1 MICLEASVFY
11 IINQTV
17 NKRNYKPDLIS
28 INQIF
33 YINKSCKSY
42 VCVINAFL
50 YNDCGCPNVSSLQEV
65 DTLDDSDT
73 AADRTSDTT
82 DINNKQNDPPR
93 AMMADLLTDK
103 DLFDSI
109 D

>member
-1 MICLEASVFY
+1 MQEVDTLYDSDTASDRTSDRTD
-11 IINQTV
+11 IN
-17 NKRNYKPDLIS
+17 NKQNDPPQAMMAD
-28 INQIF
+28 
-33 YINKSCKSY
+33 
-42 VCVINAFL
+42 VINAFL

-82 DINNKQNDPPR
+82 DINNKQNDPPQ

>member
-1 MICLEASVFY
+1 M
-11 IINQTV
+11 
-17 NKRNYKPDLIS
+17 
-28 INQIF
+28 
-33 YINKSCKSY
+33 
-42 VCVINAFL
+42 
-50 YNDCGCPNVSSLQEV
+50 SSLQEV

>member
-1 MICLEASVFY
+1 M
-11 IINQTV
+11 
-17 NKRNYKPDLIS
+17 
-28 INQIF
+28 
-33 YINKSCKSY
+33 
-42 VCVINAFL
+42 
-50 YNDCGCPNVSSLQEV
+50 SSLQEV

-82 DINNKQNDPPR
+82 DINNKQNDPPQ